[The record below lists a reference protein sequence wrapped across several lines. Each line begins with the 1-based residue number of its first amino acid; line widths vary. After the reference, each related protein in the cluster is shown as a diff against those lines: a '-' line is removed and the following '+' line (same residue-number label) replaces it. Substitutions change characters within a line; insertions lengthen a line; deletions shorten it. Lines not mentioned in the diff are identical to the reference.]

1 MTLLIHFIF
10 IADKT
15 YLTKQLGRENSKA
28 CYGIIP
34 SMEYMNP
41 QLKNEYSKPTPRA
54 IFRLHQTTMVDYSYY
69 QFHTPQSWALQR
81 CCRRRR
87 Q

>member
-1 MTLLIHFIF
+1 MLPEQ
-10 IADKT
+10 
-15 YLTKQLGRENSKA
+15 KQEELEEQRLQKSEL
-28 CYGIIP
+28 CGIIP

-69 QFHTPQSWALQR
+69 QFHTPQSWAPQR
-81 CCRRRR
+81 CCRHHHHH